1 MVASQESIAHMQS
14 PWPCPLRVLRRDGR
28 KQREERREKRA
39 NGRQLDSLNFYR
51 VPKGREGAE
60 KSRTLE
66 ETRDERKEKR
76 EDREKGRAQKEE
88 RRKDN
93 HNQHERLTKAIVRS
107 HNGEAQDRVDWKRDG

>member
-1 MVASQESIAHMQS
+1 MASQQSIAHVQS
-14 PWPCPLRVLRRDGR
+14 PWPGPLRVLQRDGR

-39 NGRQLDSLNFYR
+39 NGRHLDSLHFYQM
-51 VPKGREGAE
+51 PKRRKGAE

-107 HNGEAQDRVDWKRDG
+107 HNGEAQGRVDWKRE